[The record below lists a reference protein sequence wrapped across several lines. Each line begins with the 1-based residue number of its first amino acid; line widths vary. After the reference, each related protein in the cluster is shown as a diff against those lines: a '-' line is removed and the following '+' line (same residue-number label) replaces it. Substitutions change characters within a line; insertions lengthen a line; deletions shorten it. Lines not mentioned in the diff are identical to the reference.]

1 MELSALNRLIEQVRV
16 IAAGRRLLV
25 FGSSSLFASFPDDP
39 PSLIGVELTKDADF
53 FLDPDDADVR
63 VALEN
68 ACGEDEAF
76 HVSTGYYGDFVDLRL
91 ADNFPNEWRERLVPM
106 RGFDDVFALDPV
118 DMRVT
123 KIAAT
128 ANSRLNL
135 RLGRGGVDRGMKDI
149 RTIVLLLKAGRIDRA
164 ALSKRLDRMD
174 YTPALTV
181 ECSNVF
187 AQILALADEG
197 A

>member
-1 MELSALNRLIEQVRV
+1 MEFSALTSLINQVRA
-16 IAAGRRLLV
+16 IAPCRRLLV
-25 FGSSSLFASFPDDP
+25 FGSSSLFGSFPDDP

-76 HVSTGYYGDFVDLRL
+76 HISTGYYGDFVDLRL
-91 ADNFPNEWRERLVPM
+91 ADNFPDGWRERLVPM

-118 DMRVT
+118 DMCVT

-149 RTIVLLLKAGRIDRA
+149 NTIVLLLKAKRIDRA
-164 ALSKRLDRMD
+164 TLAHRLDRMD

-181 ECSNVF
+181 ECGKVF
-187 AQILALADEG
+187 AQILALVDAS